1 MIIIVSGLPRSGTS
15 MMMKMLAEGGVPVL
29 VDADNPSTELN
40 PGGAYAYEPTK
51 TIANDSSWMDEA
63 EGKAVKVTAHFLRHL
78 PKGHD
83 YKILF
88 MERDID
94 EMHES
99 QRKMIIGRGQDPDAI
114 GHGQF
119 SLQFRENVKDWLKLQ
134 DNMTVMLVDYNRLLE
149 SSDHSEIADFIGMPL
164 DMAKVKAVPDKKH
177 YRNRKV
183 K

>member
-51 TIANDSSWMDEA
+51 TIVNDASWMDEA

-94 EMHES
+94 ETLQSERLMVAG
-99 QRKMIIGRGQDPDAI
+99 RNMNPDIIGDARMLEQTREGVKAWLARQDDMRV
-114 GHGQF
+114 
-119 SLQFRENVKDWLKLQ
+119 L
-134 DNMTVMLVDYNRLLE
+134 LVDYNRLLE
-149 SSDHSEIADFIGMPL
+149 SSYHSEIADFIGMPM
-164 DMAKVKAVPDKKH
+164 DMAKVASVPDKQY
-177 YRNRKV
+177 YRNRGA
-183 K
+183 